1 MIETVFSAELPVR
14 EHLLVQK
21 NRIIGAD
28 LAAALDAAVDD
39 DARQALLDAAPRLA
53 VVTGIHGD
61 ELEGQYVAFELARR
75 LNEHRDQ
82 VHGIVDI
89 YPAINPL
96 GINAIERGVP
106 GYDLDLNRIFPGDAD
121 GPLTEA
127 LAAAVVADIAGA
139 AACVDIHAS
148 NIFLREMP
156 QIRINELSADE
167 LLPLAPL
174 LNIDFVWVHAS
185 ATVLQSTLAYA
196 LNALGTRTLVVE
208 TGVGMRITP
217 SEVMRLTEGMLRLAA
232 HLGIW
237 SGPFEEHGAPLISAD
252 QAVSF
257 LNAGAAGVFLP
268 KAAHGRLRLA
278 AHLGI
283 WSGPFEEHGAPL
295 ISADQAVSFLNAG
308 AAGVF
313 LPKAAHGRRVGKSEL
328 IGVIVDPLTGE
339 VRERITCPAS
349 GLLFTLREYP
359 VVYPGSLLAR
369 VLSE

>member
-28 LAAALDAAVDD
+28 LAAALDAAAGDGASVAPGPRGNVSRETFVREGERLAS
-39 DARQALLDAAPRLA
+39 DAGPGAHAAPALNDAQRALLDAAPRLA

-127 LAAAVVADIAGA
+127 LAAAVVVDIAGA
-139 AACVDIHAS
+139 EACVDIHAS

-268 KAAHGRLRLA
+268 KAAHGR
-278 AHLGI
+278 
-283 WSGPFEEHGAPL
+283 
-295 ISADQAVSFLNAG
+295 
-308 AAGVF
+308 
-313 LPKAAHGRRVGKSEL
+313 RVGKGEL

-339 VRERITCPAS
+339 VRERVTCPAS